1 MFTGL
6 AHQDGDTSVD
16 APVQRLAGLD
26 MSTTFDGAL
35 EAATIPQ
42 VPDIVAAARR
52 IVSTHARQ

>member
-26 MSTTFDGAL
+26 MSIPFDGAL